1 MYVVTRLY
9 FSNFVS
15 LFMIVNWSHLNDAS
29 IVMENA
35 KFIDRQN
42 YRTMLGKFEV
52 IRKRGKR
59 FLVNR

>member
-9 FSNFVS
+9 SSNFVS